1 MNTEFK
7 LKQDKYREARGG
19 YSRLLKVTCE
29 YCGGLVCVYQK
40 DGPGPL
46 KRMYLDRILKVYAD
60 AKAKLIC
67 KKCKSWLG
75 IKSKY
80 AKENRPCYILF
91 ESVIKKKVV
100 KMVS

>member
-1 MNTEFK
+1 MDMEFK
-7 LKQDKYREARGG
+7 LKLDKYRKARGG
-19 YSRLLKVTCE
+19 YARLLKVIC
-29 YCGGLVCVYQK
+29 CNCNGLVCFYQK

-75 IKSKY
+75 VKSKY
-80 AKENRPCYILF
+80 ADENRPCYILF
-91 ESVIKKKVV
+91 ESVVKKKVV
-100 KMVS
+100 KI